1 MMTRKLNPER
11 KAKLMEA
18 ALRLFVANG
27 VQNTTTALIAREAGV
42 AAGTL
47 FLYFPT
53 KQDLVDAL
61 ILNISQQVYER
72 ITELLKPTLSVRE
85 SFAAIW
91 HGSIGWFMAH
101 PEAYQ
106 YVQQVRDSKILSE
119 SVVQESE
126 QYFTYYYVTIQK
138 GFAEGSL
145 KAYPTEL
152 IGAFLY
158 QDIVATMNLV
168 SRQPEPAAQQAYV
181 WQGFRI
187 FWDGIRAS
195 GEEIT
200 DHA

>member
-1 MMTRKLNPER
+1 MARKLNPQR
-11 KAKLMEA
+11 RAKLLET
-18 ALRLFVANG
+18 ALRLFVTNG

-53 KQDLVDAL
+53 KQDLIHAL
-61 ILNISQQVYER
+61 ILNISQEVSEH
-72 ITELLKPTLSVRE
+72 ITGLLEPALSAQE

-106 YVQQVRDSKILSE
+106 YVQQVRDSRLLSE
-119 SVVQESE
+119 AVVKESE
-126 QYFTYYYVTIQK
+126 QYFTYYYAAIQK

-145 KAYPTEL
+145 KPYPIEL

-158 QDIVATMNLV
+158 QGIVATMNLI
-168 SRQPEPAAQQAYV
+168 SRQPEPAMQQAYI

-187 FWDGIRAS
+187 FWDGIRVS
-195 GEEIT
+195 DEEISNHT
-200 DHA
+200 